1 MLEKVFAV
9 ILALFVFVSYLVY
22 FFKTDSFN
30 HSVRK
35 WRKGLYAIFIVGLM
49 LALLFE
55 AIEIT
60 EWKELLILGSFVFLA
75 DLGVLLTPSVSKFLN
90 TEFEYESYVEEVIKN
105 NNQIRS
111 GNMQR
116 ANRMSIMIQNIDDYF
131 DGFVLTNDQEQL
143 EEYLREYTDHFG
155 LKVSLF
161 LMNFGTNG
169 VLADEIKQT
178 LDRIEVNYLMELGN
192 KKDSYNKTLVKS
204 EIVSIEEYGIM
215 IVPILTQG
223 YAMLAVLR
231 SGRGE
236 VLEIDSTH
244 IVNLTYLYYNF
255 T

>member
-1 MLEKVFAV
+1 MIQIFAGV
-9 ILALFVFVSYLVY
+9 LAIFVLASYIVY
-22 FFKTDSFN
+22 FFMTDKYN
-30 HSVRK
+30 YNVRK
-35 WRKGLYAIFIVGLM
+35 WRKGLYTLFVLGLMVALFFEIVG
-49 LALLFE
+49 
-55 AIEIT
+55 IED
-60 EWKELLILGSFVFLA
+60 WKDLLILGSFVFLA

-105 NNQIRS
+105 NNQIRN

-116 ANRMSIMIQNIDDYF
+116 ANYMSTMIQNIDDYF
-131 DGFVLTNDQEQL
+131 HGFVLTNDQEQL
-143 EEYLREYTDHFG
+143 EEYLRVYTEHFG

-161 LMNFGTNG
+161 LINFGSSSS
-169 VLADEIKQT
+169 LADDIKLS
-178 LDRIEVNYLMELGN
+178 LDTIELNYLLDLGN
-192 KKDSYNKTLVKS
+192 KKDSFKKTLAKS
-204 EIVSIEEYGIM
+204 EIVSIEQHGIM